1 MEGQGEGA
9 WQRDLVASGF
19 GAQLLPPLIQQGY
32 LVREQRRCEDKGSSA
47 GSGPQEVPQALTAE
61 QQDVVKAYQQLS
73 PGRGL
78 LLWGITGSGKT
89 EVYLQLAAQ
98 EMERG
103 RHVLLL
109 TPEIGLIPQLV
120 DRCRKRF
127 GSRVVEYHSG
137 CGDAERVRTCLLYT
151 SPSPRDATL
160 SRMPSSA

>member
-1 MEGQGEGA
+1 MCIRDRVWLEGQGEGA

-19 GAQLLPPLIQQGY
+19 GAQLLPPLIRQGY
-32 LVREQRRCEDKGSSA
+32 LVRERRRCEDKGSSA
-47 GSGPQEVPQALTAE
+47 GSGHQEPPQALTAE
-61 QQDVVKAYQQLS
+61 QQDVVKAYHQLS
-73 PGRGL
+73 QGRGL

-89 EVYLQLAAQ
+89 EVYLPLAAQ
-98 EMERG
+98 ELERG

-137 CGDAERVRTCLLYT
+137 CGAVSYT
-151 SPSPRDATL
+151 HLTL
-160 SRMPSSA
+160 PTNREV

>member
-1 MEGQGEGA
+1 MEGQGDGA

-47 GSGPQEVPQALTAE
+47 GSGPQELPQALTAE

-98 EMERG
+98 ELERG

-127 GSRVVEYHSG
+127 GSRVVEYH
-137 CGDAERVRTCLLYT
+137 
-151 SPSPRDATL
+151 L
-160 SRMPSSA
+160 SLIHI